1 MPDMLYE
8 RFPATHY
15 AVFTMHRPDRLNAQ
29 GSNLRQG
36 LDVAIYEFAHDSDI
50 RVGIVTCTGRAFS
63 SRPGLREMAERNA
76 VDSEAGAL
84 SGESQ
89 TTLDERFER
98 PRLSQPFG
106 SHLLP

>member
-8 RFPATHY
+8 RFPASHY
-15 AVFTMHRPDRLNAQ
+15 AVFTMHRPDRLNAH
-29 GSNLRQG
+29 G
-36 LDVAIYEFAHDSDI
+36 LDVAIYEFAHDSDM
-50 RVGIVTCTGRAFS
+50 RVGIVTWTGRAFS

-106 SHLLP
+106 SPLLP